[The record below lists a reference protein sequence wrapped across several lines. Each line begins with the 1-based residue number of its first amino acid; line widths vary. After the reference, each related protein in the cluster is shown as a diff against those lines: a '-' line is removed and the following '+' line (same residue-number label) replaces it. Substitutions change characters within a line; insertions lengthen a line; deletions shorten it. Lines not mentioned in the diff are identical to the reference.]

1 LAKQGELEYIK
12 NLKDSEVEHA
22 FNKPFSDP
30 ECPRYLFDMGTFMHI
45 LPPPPA
51 RILDLGVGT
60 GWTSIFFALRGYN
73 VTGQDISE
81 DMINLAE
88 KNKSRYRLSNLHFLC
103 CDYES
108 MNFNE
113 EFDYAL
119 FYDSLHHSVDEF
131 KALQSVYRALK
142 KGGICLTCE
151 PGYGHSKSE
160 GTKKTIERFGV
171 TERDMHPRIIINSA
185 KKAGFRKHFLYN
197 RLKPPMVISGMGIL
211 NYILDACKQQ
221 IKAAPVVSTYYT
233 QIVKLVK

>member
-1 LAKQGELEYIK
+1 MAKQGELEYIK

-88 KNKSRYRLSNLHFLC
+88 KQIDTDSNLHFCVVIMNLRISMKNLIMPCSMTLC
-103 CDYES
+103 
-108 MNFNE
+108 
-113 EFDYAL
+113 
-119 FYDSLHHSVDEF
+119 
-131 KALQSVYRALK
+131 
-142 KGGICLTCE
+142 
-151 PGYGHSKSE
+151 
-160 GTKKTIERFGV
+160 TIQL
-171 TERDMHPRIIINSA
+171 MS
-185 KKAGFRKHFLYN
+185 
-197 RLKPPMVISGMGIL
+197 LKP
-211 NYILDACKQQ
+211 CK
-221 IKAAPVVSTYYT
+221 AFTG
-233 QIVKLVK
+233 L